1 MSTLETS
8 LFDTGGRVAVRL
20 HLSPK
25 MGSEEREYS
34 PRTIGFA
41 ANTSSCAGAVP
52 SLFLCRLG
60 CINMSESRSKPFCI
74 PETSNSKLKK
84 CPRRLWKS
92 ELAKAAG
99 YDDRTGRQVRRRD
112 HRVAYNKAAAGDS
125 PRRRI
130 AHRRRR
136 DVDNQL

>member
-1 MSTLETS
+1 M
-8 LFDTGGRVAVRL
+8 FDTGGRVAVRL

-25 MGSEEREYS
+25 TGSEEREYS

-60 CINMSESRSKPFCI
+60 CIIMSESRSKPFCI

-84 CPRRLWKS
+84 CPRRYSGKKGAYFWMLNLLVK
-92 ELAKAAG
+92 LRRHHHRKVRAAG
-99 YDDRTGRQVRRRD
+99 APGREFIQSMYFRAMRALEERDR
-112 HRVAYNKAAAGDS
+112 KS
-125 PRRRI
+125 RRI
-130 AHRRRR
+130 
-136 DVDNQL
+136 